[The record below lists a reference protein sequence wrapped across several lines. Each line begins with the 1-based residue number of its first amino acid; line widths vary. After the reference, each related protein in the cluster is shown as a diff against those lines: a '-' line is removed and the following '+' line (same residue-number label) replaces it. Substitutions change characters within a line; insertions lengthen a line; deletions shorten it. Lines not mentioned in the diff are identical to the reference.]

1 MIISVH
7 HCFPG
12 LNCIFFGGVY
22 GCIHH
27 FKTNPSYHQF
37 GSPGARHSALR
48 GNLGACGRALVRRSV
63 LFSWVTK
70 LSIHV
75 WWCLNMFHDF
85 WSCFMIFD
93 HVWSFLMIF
102 DHVWSYL
109 VLILICSVHGLPG
122 HDGLWRLC
130 LCLCAAIGKTLT
142 MMSIFKRQI
151 LGWWPVELDKIR
163 DPLKSYSGVSRRFQG
178 YFIMEHQW
186 VPSSQ

>member
-1 MIISVH
+1 MGAYTTLRQTHHIISSVPQVH
-7 HCFPG
+7 DIRLFEVILAHVGEHWCADQ
-12 LNCIFFGGVY
+12 FF
-22 GCIHH
+22 
-27 FKTNPSYHQF
+27 FF
-37 GSPGARHSALR
+37 LRHSTIYTCLMFEH
-48 GNLGACGRALVRRSV
+48 V
-63 LFSWVTK
+63 SWF
-70 LSIHV
+70 LIMFYDLWS
-75 WWCLNMFHDF
+75 CLIVFDDF
-85 WSCFMIFD
+85 WWFLVIFD
-93 HVWSFLMIF
+93 NFCM
-102 DHVWSYL
+102 

-178 YFIMEHQW
+178 YFIMENQW